1 MGVVVWRTTWALA
14 LAAFALPATAQRLN
28 IIAANVTAPATAVEG
43 GTISVSATFESAST
57 AQPASFRWSV
67 YLTQNGVIDGATF
80 LGRFGPLAL
89 NAIDTRTVTEQINLP
104 DDVSGR
110 FTIAVVADVNN
121 NVAEFDEL
129 DNTTAAANVTRIREE
144 AADPAIVAVSTRELR
159 AREGE
164 AVRVLFTVENF
175 GELPSTVT
183 VGAYLSPD
191 PTLASTDVLLGAA
204 DVTVPAGARIDGSVD
219 AVVPTVFL
227 AGDYTIGAIADVA
240 GAIDEVDEL
249 NNSRAAVRPFNIFRD
264 ALSIV
269 SDSLPEGTRGIAYH
283 ALVEARDGDGHYFYS
298 VTDGRLPAGLV
309 IGAMTGVISGTPT
322 ESGEHRFTVNVTSN
336 NLSDSRPYTILIDGT
351 GEPLTV
357 VSLTLGNGSLG
368 LTYAQNLIAAGG
380 EPPYRWTLENGALPP
395 GLDLRTDGII
405 SGVPSVL
412 GEFEFEVAV
421 TDRLGARDEAIY
433 TVSVAPPVTL
443 LILDTD
449 LPELPVGVA
458 VHHALN
464 VTGGVPPYHW
474 QALSSP
480 PPGLTITENGRLSG
494 TPTQVGRFQV
504 LVRAEDS
511 TRAGAFDSRLIQV
524 TVADD
529 GALAIETHNLPVA
542 RLRGRYQQELTA
554 TGGTPPLT
562 WSIVPGDSP
571 PSGFFLVQGDGTD
584 FPADSA
590 VLKGLGLRADVHPFA
605 VQVEDAY
612 GRKSTKLFTLEVLG
626 FDATSDGGCVCV
638 RPSTDRSGVFALLS
652 LFIGLL
658 LARPTKR
665 SRD

>member
-1 MGVVVWRTTWALA
+1 MGVVFLRTACALA
-14 LAAFALPATAQRLN
+14 LASVALPATAQRLN

-43 GTISVSATFESAST
+43 GTISVSATFESDST

-89 NAIDTRTVTEQINLP
+89 NAIDTRTVTEAINLP
-104 DDVSGR
+104 DGVSGR

-121 NVAEFDEL
+121 NVSEFDEY

-144 AADPAIVAVSTRELR
+144 APDPAIVAVSTRELR
-159 AREGE
+159 GREGE
-164 AVRVLFTVENF
+164 SVRVLFTVENF
-175 GELPSTVT
+175 GELPATVT
-183 VGAYLSPD
+183 VGAYFSPD
-191 PTLASTDVLLGAA
+191 ATVASTDTLLATT
-204 DVTVPAGARIDGSVD
+204 DVTVPAGARIDGAID
-219 AVVPTVFL
+219 AAVPVVFL
-227 AGDYTIGAIADVA
+227 AGDYTVGAIADVA
-240 GAIDEVDEL
+240 GALSEVDEL

-264 ALSIV
+264 TLSIAG
-269 SDSLPEGTRGIAYH
+269 DSLPEGTRGIAYH
-283 ALVEARDGDGHYFYS
+283 ALIQARDGDGHYVYT
-298 VTDGRLPAGLV
+298 VTSGSLPAGLAL
-309 IGAMTGVISGTPT
+309 GATTGILSGTPT
-322 ESGEHRFTVNVTSN
+322 ESGEHRFTVGVTSN
-336 NLSDSRPYTILIDGT
+336 NLSDSRTYTILIDGT

-357 VSLTLGNGSLG
+357 VSLTLGDGSLG

-380 EPPYRWTLENGALPP
+380 EPPYRWTLETGELPP

-421 TDRLGARDEAIY
+421 TDRLGARDSAVY
-433 TVSVAPPVTL
+433 TVQVAPPVTL

-449 LPELPVGVA
+449 LPELPIGVA

-474 QALSSP
+474 QALSAP

-494 TPTQVGRFQV
+494 TPSQVGSFQV

-524 TVADD
+524 NVADD
-529 GALAIETHNLPVA
+529 GALKIETHNLPVA
-542 RLRGRYQQELTA
+542 SLRGRYETELVA
-554 TGGTPPLT
+554 SGGTPPLT
-562 WSIVPGDSP
+562 WSIVPGDQP

-584 FPADSA
+584 FPTDSA

-612 GRKSTKLFTLEVLG
+612 GRKATKLFTLEVLG
-626 FDATSDGGCVCV
+626 FDAGSDGGCVCV
-638 RPSTDRSGVFALLS
+638 RPREQGAVFAL
-652 LFIGLL
+652 FFVFAGLL
-658 LARPTKR
+658 LVRR
-665 SRD
+665 RDR